1 VNVHLLLTI
10 PYFTLNIDLPHPSI
24 SHSCT
29 CVCEKRYASEH
40 VITGAQKTLF
50 RDIVRDNRKKH
61 DRHNSLYNL
70 SVIERCTNCWWNPI
84 HSLKLAQEI
93 QERNE
98 AEAARVIGTAP
109 FEKKEKEE
117 ELVC

>member
-1 VNVHLLLTI
+1 LT
-10 PYFTLNIDLPHPSI
+10 PAPHI
-24 SHSCT
+24 SLSLIYAH
-29 CVCEKRYASEH
+29 VCEKRYASEH

-98 AEAARVIGTAP
+98 AEAAKVIGTAP
-109 FEKKEKEE
+109 
-117 ELVC
+117 